1 MEGEAMEGK
10 EEKKFYLHIG
20 GKNVEVSEEI
30 YRVYKSSE
38 EKERYFMKRL
48 KKGRF
53 VADPEGRGSVYIPG
67 REKSFE
73 KLFRSGDRGQGGE
86 SLSFGRAGSRLGDT
100 LRRGADAG
108 RGTVLSGEDGAGG
121 VRCLTYGKDH
131 AQPPETGHSQE
142 AEGAHAGRIEKF
154 FRKKRTNSPSGHR
167 T

>member
-1 MEGEAMEGK
+1 MEGK

-20 GKNVEVSEEI
+20 GQNVEVSEEI

-73 KLFRSGDRGQGGE
+73 KLLDEEWEFADPGEGTEDRVVKAFLLE
-86 SLSFGRAGSRLGDT
+86 ELEAALAT
-100 LRRGADAG
+100 
-108 RGTVLSGEDGAGG
+108 LSGEERMLVEELFYLEKTEREVCDALHMAKTTLN
-121 VRCLTYGKDH
+121 RRKQAILKKLR
-131 AQPPETGHSQE
+131 ERMQE
-142 AEGAHAGRIEKF
+142 R
-154 FRKKRTNSPSGHR
+154 
-167 T
+167 